1 MNARCKP
8 GDLAIVIDAWHPC
21 NLGTIVQVIQPDD
34 GSGDITYDADAGLVW
49 WCRSTRP
56 MKWTYRG
63 KVYFRKEGP
72 APDAQLQPIRGLPDI
87 AELVM
92 KRYREDEA
100 KVG

>member
-21 NLGTIVQVIQPDD
+21 NLGTIVQVIRPADSSDD
-34 GSGDITYDADAGLVW
+34 IVFDADAGLVW
-49 WCRSTRP
+49 WGRSTRP
-56 MKWTYRG
+56 MKWTYRE

>member
-21 NLGTIVQVIQPDD
+21 NLGAIVQVIRPASSSDD
-34 GSGDITYDADAGLVW
+34 IVFDADAGPVW
-49 WCRSTRP
+49 WCKSSRR
-56 MKWTYRG
+56 MKWTWHG
-63 KVYFRKEGP
+63 KTYFRNECP

-92 KRYREDEA
+92 IRYREDEE
-100 KVG
+100 KVS